1 MEKLGRG
8 APDVEMRKGVVVG
21 SAVEMLG
28 LEDDAV
34 AVEDEGVHGGSG
46 GRGGEV
52 GGQGGS
58 PPAQERERRSAVEVL
73 ELQGW

>member
-1 MEKLGRG
+1 MEELGGG

-46 GRGGEV
+46 GGGGGGEV
-52 GGQGGS
+52 GRRAGS
-58 PPAQERERRSAVEVL
+58 PPAQEREVEAL
-73 ELQGW
+73 EVQG